1 MTTVASI
8 TPTQRSGRAAASDA
22 MEHPLVSVIIPCY
35 NHAAYVEKAVDSVLR
50 QTYPNV
56 ELIVIDDGSRD
67 DSIRILEAL
76 SSRHGFRFVAQA
88 NRGVCRTLNRA
99 IQEFSTGQYVAL
111 LASDDYWDV
120 TKLAKQME
128 ALAAH
133 PGAAFCYTQ
142 AREFDD
148 EGRDMRVFP
157 RRPFAGKVTGRV
169 FIRQGVPAGSML
181 FSRGLYDKLG
191 GFDESLREEDWDF
204 VIRCS
209 AETEFVAVS
218 EPLFH
223 YRSHAGNTMRTRGRA
238 EIFRQKALILS
249 KNFHLV
255 SPARWFLALSIHFA
269 HDIALARLLG
279 K

>member
-1 MTTVASI
+1 MSSLTLENTG
-8 TPTQRSGRAAASDA
+8 RSAATDD
-22 MEHPLVSVIIPCY
+22 MDYPLVSVIVPCY
-35 NHAAYVEKAVDSVLR
+35 NHASYVEKAIDSVLR

-56 ELIVIDDGSRD
+56 ELVVIDDGSRD
-67 DSIRILEAL
+67 DSVRILEELAA
-76 SSRHGFRFVAQA
+76 RHGFRFVAQT

-99 IQEFSTGQYVAL
+99 IQEFAMGQYIAL
-111 LASDDYWDV
+111 LASDDYWDL
-120 TKLAKQME
+120 TKLEKQME
-128 ALAAH
+128 ALAASS
-133 PGAAFCYTQ
+133 GAEFCYSQ
-142 AREFDD
+142 AQEFTDD
-148 EGRDMRVFP
+148 GKAGRIFP
-157 RRPFAGKVTGRV
+157 RKPPVGKVTDRV

-181 FSRGLYDKLG
+181 FSRRLYDKLG

-209 AETEFVAVS
+209 SETRFVAVQ

-223 YRSHAGNTMRTRGRA
+223 YRAHPGNTMRTRGRS

-255 SPARWFLALSIHFA
+255 SPYRWLLALSIHFA
-269 HDIALARLLG
+269 HDIVLARWLG